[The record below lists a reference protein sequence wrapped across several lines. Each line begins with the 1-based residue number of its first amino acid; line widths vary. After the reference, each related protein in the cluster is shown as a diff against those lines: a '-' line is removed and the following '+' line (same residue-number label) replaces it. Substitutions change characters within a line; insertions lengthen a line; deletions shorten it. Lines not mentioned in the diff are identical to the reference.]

1 MTPVFKLR
9 AIMFRYSYGTQ
20 MEHISDDIFAALADP
35 TRREILEVLNGRQL
49 PAGAIAQR
57 FPQRRPAISKHL
69 TILKRAGIL
78 AETRQ
83 AQRRLYAIRPEALM
97 PAIRLL
103 TGLTPG
109 PSATP
114 PESVPTPT
122 AVTAS
127 VPTPAPAPTFELE
140 FD

>member
-1 MTPVFKLR
+1 
-9 AIMFRYSYGTQ
+9 

-35 TRREILEVLNGRQL
+35 TRREILVLLNGKQL
-49 PAGAIAQR
+49 PAGIIAQR

-78 AETRQ
+78 TESRQ
-83 AQRRLYAIRPEALM
+83 AQKRLYAIRSEALR

-103 TGLTPG
+103 TDLSQC
-109 PSATP
+109 PSEP
-114 PESVPTPT
+114 SPEIAPTPV
-122 AVTAS
+122 AIAA
-127 VPTPAPAPTFELE
+127 APSGQPRAPVFDLE

>member
-1 MTPVFKLR
+1 
-9 AIMFRYSYGTQ
+9 
-20 MEHISDDIFAALADP
+20 MEYISDDIFAALADP
-35 TRREILEVLNGRQL
+35 TRREILEVLSGKEL
-49 PAGAIAQR
+49 PAGVIAQR

-83 AQRRLYAIRPEALM
+83 AQRRLYSIRPEALL

-103 TGLTPG
+103 SGLAPG
-109 PSATP
+109 PAAGP
-114 PESVPTPT
+114 PPTTTPTP
-122 AVTAS
+122 AV
-127 VPTPAPAPTFELE
+127 VTPAPATRVHAPTLDLE

>member
-1 MTPVFKLR
+1 
-9 AIMFRYSYGTQ
+9 

-35 TRREILEVLNGRQL
+35 TRREILEILNGRQL
-49 PAGAIAQR
+49 PAGAIARR

-78 AETRQ
+78 TETRQ
-83 AQRRLYAIRPEALM
+83 AQRRLYAIRSEALM

-103 TGLTPG
+103 TELTPG
-109 PSATP
+109 PAAPTVPP
-114 PESVPTPT
+114 PEAAT
-122 AVTAS
+122 
-127 VPTPAPAPTFELE
+127 TPATVPPAPSQPVRIPTFELE